1 MLLVLTTFLL
11 AGRPREPTMSSTNT
25 RIQIRDLAS
34 FTTDP
39 ERAGE
44 KMLEA
49 AKVNVQLVKKVQAK
63 NLLEG
68 LKVRKVGTHVTEK
81 AAKMLMMSEVREES
95 VVVKLVEIQRLA
107 AEKKEQEVRKQF
119 RRVQREATYG
129 TYGT

>member
-1 MLLVLTTFLL
+1 
-11 AGRPREPTMSSTNT
+11 MSSTNT

-68 LKVRKVGTHVTEK
+68 LKVMKVGTHVTEK